1 MATQEFGQQIY
12 WCLPAARKVQVMNTL
27 ALSRQVA
34 QVTSGSRGP
43 GREFAQALTTVGA
56 AVAVPSRHR
65 DDLKPVVALLKAHGA
80 TANSDPQWS
89 SWLAM
94 RRPS

>member
-1 MATQEFGQQIY
+1 MGTQEFGQQIY
-12 WCLPAARKVQVMNTL
+12 LCVPAARRVQVMDTL
-27 ALSRQVA
+27 PLSGQVA

-56 AVAVPSRHR
+56 AAAVLSRHR
-65 DDLKPVVALLKAHGA
+65 DDLKPVVELLKAHGA
-80 TANSDPQWS
+80 TANSDPHWS